1 MPNVRTIDQPLV
13 LVVDDDSDVRDSISQ
28 LLDAKGYSIIQAE
41 NGQKALN
48 ILKSTS
54 RIPCLI
60 VLDLVMPVMDGY
72 RFLTLRA
79 QTPTLRNIPVVVTSA
94 NPQAGATLTD
104 IDTYLTKPVNVDHL
118 IDVIDQHC

>member
-1 MPNVRTIDQPLV
+1 MPNVKTIDQPLV

-79 QTPTLRNIPVVVTSA
+79 DTDCATPALA
-94 NPQAGATLTD
+94 
-104 IDTYLTKPVNVDHL
+104 
-118 IDVIDQHC
+118 